1 MRTNR
6 VGLDVKI
13 LGGLFLIFGTVDLI
27 VIALFPSYAFK
38 LFGVAV
44 TGPSS
49 YLVKLHSPAVHLLI
63 GYGFLWLRP
72 WAWGLSLAYAG
83 FGLVSETMN
92 QLSFGFHPVRSG
104 FMVATML
111 FAAYLIRRRTLFADG
126 DPAATHHT
134 RVSEES
140 GR

>member
-1 MRTNR
+1 MRR
-6 VGLDVKI
+6 KRIGLDIKI
-13 LGGLFLIFGTVDLI
+13 LGGLFLIFGTVDLV

-72 WAWGLSLAYAG
+72 WAWGLSVAYAG

-92 QLSFGFHPVRSG
+92 QLSLGFHPVRST
-104 FMVATML
+104 FMATTML
-111 FAAYLIRRRTLFADG
+111 FAAYVIRRRALFTDE
-126 DPAATHHT
+126 DLAAKHHI
-134 RVSEES
+134 RVSEETH
-140 GR
+140 R

>member
-1 MRTNR
+1 MMRANR
-6 VGLDVKI
+6 VGLDIKI
-13 LGGLFLIFGTVDLI
+13 LGGLFLIFGTVDLV

-49 YLVKLHSPAVHLLI
+49 YLVKIHSPAVHLLI

-92 QLSFGFHPVRSG
+92 QLTFGFHPVRSA
-104 FMVATML
+104 FMATTLL
-111 FAAYLIRRRTLFADG
+111 FAAYLIQRRTLFTDG
-126 DPAATHHT
+126 NQATMQH
-134 RVSEES
+134 RPVS
-140 GR
+140 GDLH

>member
-1 MRTNR
+1 MMRRTR
-6 VGLDVKI
+6 IGLDIKI
-13 LGGLFLIFGTVDLI
+13 LGGLFLIFGTVDLV
-27 VIALFPSYAFK
+27 VIALFPAYAFK

-92 QLSFGFHPVRSG
+92 QLSFGFHPVRSA
-104 FMVATML
+104 FMATTIL
-111 FAAYLIRRRTLFADG
+111 FAAYVIWRRALFTDEE
-126 DPAATHHT
+126 PATKHHT
-134 RVSEES
+134 RVSEETH
-140 GR
+140 

>member
-1 MRTNR
+1 MMRRAR
-6 VGLDVKI
+6 VGLDIKI

-27 VIALFPSYAFK
+27 VIALFPTYVFK

-72 WAWGLSLAYAG
+72 RAWGLS
-83 FGLVSETMN
+83 
-92 QLSFGFHPVRSG
+92 
-104 FMVATML
+104 VA
-111 FAAYLIRRRTLFADG
+111 
-126 DPAATHHT
+126 
-134 RVSEES
+134 
-140 GR
+140 

>member
-1 MRTNR
+1 MRANR
-6 VGLDVKI
+6 VGLDIKI
-13 LGGLFLIFGTVDLI
+13 LGGLFLIFGTVDLV

-49 YLVKLHSPAVHLLI
+49 YLVKIHSPAVHLLI

-92 QLSFGFHPVRSG
+92 QLTFGFHPVRSA
-104 FMVATML
+104 FMATTLL
-111 FAAYLIRRRTLFADG
+111 FAAYLIQRRTLFTDG
-126 DPAATHHT
+126 NQATMQH
-134 RVSEES
+134 RPVS
-140 GR
+140 GDLH

>member
-1 MRTNR
+1 MHANR
-6 VGLDVKI
+6 VGIDIKI
-13 LGGLFLIFGTVDLI
+13 LGGLFLIFGTVDLV

-49 YLVKLHSPAVHLLI
+49 YLVKLHSPAVHLLM

-72 WAWGLSLAYAG
+72 WAWGLSVAYAG

-92 QLSFGFHPVRSG
+92 QLSFGFHPVRST
-104 FMVATML
+104 FMATTLL
-111 FAAYLIRRRTLFADG
+111 FAAYVIRRRALFTDEDLA
-126 DPAATHHT
+126 PKHHI
-134 RVSEES
+134 RVSEETH
-140 GR
+140 R

>member
-1 MRTNR
+1 MRAKR
-6 VGLDVKI
+6 AGLDIKI
-13 LGGLFLIFGTVDLI
+13 LGGLFLVFGTIDLI

-38 LFGVAV
+38 LFGMAV

-49 YLVKLHSPAVHLLI
+49 YLVKLHAPAVHLLI

-72 WAWGLSLAYAG
+72 WAWGLSMAYAG

-104 FMVATML
+104 FMATTML
-111 FAAYLIRRRTLFADG
+111 FLAYLIRRRTLFTDEYTMMEQHSTA
-126 DPAATHHT
+126 
-134 RVSEES
+134 SEETH
-140 GR
+140 

>member
-1 MRTNR
+1 MRAKR
-6 VGLDVKI
+6 AGLDIKI

-38 LFGVAV
+38 LFGMAV

-49 YLVKLHSPAVHLLI
+49 YLVKLHAPAVHLLI

-72 WAWGLSLAYAG
+72 WAWGLSMAYAG

-104 FMVATML
+104 FMATTML
-111 FAAYLIRRRTLFADG
+111 FLAYLIKRRTLFTDEYTMMEQHS
-126 DPAATHHT
+126 PA
-134 RVSEES
+134 SEETH
-140 GR
+140 

>member
-1 MRTNR
+1 MRANR
-6 VGLDVKI
+6 VGLDIKI
-13 LGGLFLIFGTVDLI
+13 LGGLFLIFGTVDLV

-72 WAWGLSLAYAG
+72 WAWGLSMAYAG

-92 QLSFGFHPVRSG
+92 QLSFGFHPVRSA
-104 FMVATML
+104 FIATTLL
-111 FAAYLIRRRTLFADG
+111 FAAYVIRRRCLFTDD
-126 DPAATHHT
+126 DPAAKHHHT
-134 RVSEES
+134 VSEE
-140 GR
+140 RY

>member
-1 MRTNR
+1 MRRTR
-6 VGLDVKI
+6 IGLDIKI

-27 VIALFPSYAFK
+27 VIELFPAYAFK

-92 QLSFGFHPVRSG
+92 QLSFGFHPVRSA
-104 FMVATML
+104 FMATTLL
-111 FAAYLIRRRTLFADG
+111 FAAYLIQRRTLFTDG
-126 DPAATHHT
+126 GQAATHHSP
-134 RVSEES
+134 VS
-140 GR
+140 GDLH

>member
-1 MRTNR
+1 MMGKAR
-6 VGLDVKI
+6 VGLDIKI
-13 LGGLFLIFGTVDLI
+13 LGGLFLTFGTVDLV
-27 VIALFPSYAFK
+27 VIGLFPSYAFK
-38 LFGVAV
+38 MFGVAV

-72 WAWGLSLAYAG
+72 WAWGLSVAYAG

-104 FMVATML
+104 FMATTML
-111 FAAYLIRRRTLFADG
+111 FVAYVIWRRALFTGEDQAAK
-126 DPAATHHT
+126 HHNT
-134 RVSEES
+134 VSEEIH
-140 GR
+140 

>member
-1 MRTNR
+1 MCRTR
-6 VGLDVKI
+6 IGLDIKI
-13 LGGLFLIFGTVDLI
+13 LGGLFLIFGTVDLV
-27 VIALFPSYAFK
+27 VIALFPAYAFK

-92 QLSFGFHPVRSG
+92 QLSFGFHPVRSA
-104 FMVATML
+104 FMATTLL
-111 FAAYLIRRRTLFADG
+111 FAAYLIQRRTLFTDG
-126 DPAATHHT
+126 DQAATHHSP
-134 RVSEES
+134 VS
-140 GR
+140 GDLH

>member
-1 MRTNR
+1 MIHVNR
-6 VGLDVKI
+6 VGLDIKI
-13 LGGLFLIFGTVDLI
+13 LGGLFLIFGTVDLV
-27 VIALFPSYAFK
+27 VIALFPAYAFK

-49 YLVKLHSPAVHLLI
+49 YLVKLHSPAVPQII

-104 FMVATML
+104 FMATTML
-111 FAAYLIRRRTLFADG
+111 FVAYVTWRRALFTDEK
-126 DPAATHHT
+126 PAAKHHT
-134 RVSEES
+134 PASEGS
-140 GR
+140 H